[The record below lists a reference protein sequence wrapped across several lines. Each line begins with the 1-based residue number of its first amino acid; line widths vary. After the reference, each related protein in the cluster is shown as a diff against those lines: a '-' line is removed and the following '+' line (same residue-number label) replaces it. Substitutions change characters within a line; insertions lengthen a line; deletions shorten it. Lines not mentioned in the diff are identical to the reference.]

1 MFLNRDQLKSMTGA
15 KRPKEI
21 VAWLQQHAPGR
32 YRLGVD
38 GWPVVHEKVAEELF
52 GVGVTK
58 RAPRARTLNLEHLKG
73 GGDGKASHE
82 GPASP

>member
-21 VAWLQQHAPGR
+21 ADWLNQNAPGR
-32 YRLGVD
+32 YRIGVD
-38 GWPVVHEKVAEELF
+38 GWPVVHEKVAEEIF

-58 RAPRARTLNLEHLKG
+58 RAPRARELHLDHLG
-73 GGDGKASHE
+73 GKDGKAKNE
-82 GPASP
+82 GSASP